1 MKHIPL
7 HEFLEDDDTS
17 VHFRLIKLE
26 EKTEY
31 DTAVS
36 HRHNY
41 YEIFLFEKGGGLHQI
56 DFHDIEIQSPCIHFV
71 SPGQIHL
78 VNRDLNSA
86 GYVILFSREF
96 YYLNLENRASLFNMP
111 FLNNNHW
118 KPIINL
124 SDEDFSHFQSLIVM
138 AEEEYKSNNSERD
151 SILRSYINIV
161 LQKSKTLFLQQE
173 KALNFNESASAELVS
188 SFKILLEKNYREM
201 HQVQDYAKAL
211 NCTPEHLNQTLKIHY
226 GNSASDLILR
236 RIILEAKRLL
246 MYSELSNKEIAYWLN
261 YEDPSYF
268 SRIFKRKTQLTPNMF
283 REMHMKKANPEIR

>member
-17 VHFRLIKLE
+17 VHFRLIRLE

-31 DTAVS
+31 DTTIS

-41 YEIFLFEKGGGLHQI
+41 YEVFLFEKGEGVHEI
-56 DFHDIEIQSPCIHFV
+56 DFNAIEIQSPTIHFV
-71 SPGQIHL
+71 SPGQIHRVSRSL
-78 VNRDLNSA
+78 QSS

-118 KPIINL
+118 KPVINL
-124 SDEDFSHFQSLIVM
+124 SVENLNHFKSIVM
-138 AEEEYKSNNSERD
+138 MAEDEYKSNNNEKD
-151 SILRSYINIV
+151 SILRSYINII

-173 KALNFNESASAELVS
+173 KELNFNESASGELVS
-188 SFKILLEKNYREM
+188 SFKILLEKNFREM
-201 HQVQDYAKAL
+201 HQVQDYAKSL
-211 NCTPEHLNQTLKIHY
+211 HCTPEHLNQTLKTYY
-226 GNSASDLILR
+226 GHSASDMILR

-268 SRIFKRKTQLTPNMF
+268 SRIFKRKTDCTPNMF
-283 REMHMKKANPEIR
+283 REKYVKNFNSEIQ